1 MPRTSSSPSYRFHK
15 ARNCAVVTIDGKN
28 HYLGPYHSPESF
40 EKYNRLIAGRQ
51 AGSRVPDPVE
61 LPSVAS
67 RLSINELILRY
78 LEFATGYYVKHGV
91 STGEIHN
98 IRGAV
103 RTLKRLHGGT
113 PVADFT
119 PKALEL
125 VRQAMIGDGL
135 SRKTINGR
143 IGRIKRMFRWGTPDG
158 LVPPGTYHALTAVAG
173 LKQNRTSARETLPVT
188 TVPDAVVRATLCH
201 LNAHVRAM
209 AEVQELTGMRPQ
221 EIRNLRVRDLDMVA
235 EVWVYV
241 PWTHKTEH
249 HGHARRIA
257 IGPRAQVI
265 LKSFLKPE
273 TGQPYVFSPKEA
285 VTLRSAGVAQ
295 CRKLPTATSPDGL
308 GSARRGSRAPG
319 DQYSKDSYNWAIR
332 KACLKAGVEP
342 WSPNQLR
349 HNCATRVRRLY
360 GLDAAAAVLGHRL
373 GSVTEIYAEADFL
386 KAVEVMRQIG

>member
-1 MPRTSSSPSYRFHK
+1 MPRSNSAPSYRFHK

-40 EKYNRLIAGRQ
+40 EKYNRLIAECRDARRDRGP
-51 AGSRVPDPVE
+51 VPSSAPAD
-61 LPSVAS
+61 
-67 RLSINELILRY
+67 RLSVNELILRY

-91 STGEIHN
+91 PTGEIHN

-103 RTLKRLHGGT
+103 RTLKRLYGGT

-119 PKALEL
+119 PRALEL

-143 IGRIKRMFRWGTPDG
+143 VGRIKRMFRWGTPDG

-173 LKQNRTSARETLPVT
+173 LKQNRTLARETGPVT
-188 TVPDAVVRATLCH
+188 TVPDADVLAALRH
-201 LNAHVRAM
+201 LNSHVGAM
-209 AEVQELTGMRPQ
+209 AQVQELTGMRPQ
-221 EIRNLRVRDLDMVA
+221 EVRNLRVRDLDLSGD
-235 EVWVYV
+235 VWVYV

-249 HGHARRIA
+249 HGHTRRIA
-257 IGPRAQVI
+257 IGPLAQAV
-265 LKSFLKPE
+265 LKTFMKPE
-273 TGQPYVFSPKEA
+273 SPSSYVFSPRDA
-285 VTLRSAGVAQ
+285 VAAHRAGRPNGSDPGRTSA
-295 CRKLPTATSPDGL
+295 TA
-308 GSARRGSRAPG
+308 GSRQAGKASPVPG
-319 DQYSKDSYNWAIR
+319 EQYSKDSYNWAIR

-349 HNCATRVRRLY
+349 HNCATKVRRLY

-373 GSVTEIYAEADFL
+373 GSVTEVYAEADFQ
-386 KAVEVMRQIG
+386 KAIVVMRQIG